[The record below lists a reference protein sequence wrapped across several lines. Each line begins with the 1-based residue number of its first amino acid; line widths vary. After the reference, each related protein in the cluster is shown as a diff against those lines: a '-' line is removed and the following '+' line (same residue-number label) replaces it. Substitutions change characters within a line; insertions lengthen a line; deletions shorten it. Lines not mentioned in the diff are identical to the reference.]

1 MSRGGARTGSGRPRL
16 FDTPTE
22 RRSLILPVETWKA
35 LNALALVHDTSLAGA
50 AWLAIELHAV
60 EVGLRRKSD
69 VAPAP
74 TA

>member
-50 AWLAIELHAV
+50 AWIAIELHAI

>member
-1 MSRGGARTGSGRPRL
+1 M
-16 FDTPTE
+16 
-22 RRSLILPVETWKA
+22 PVETWKA

-69 VAPAP
+69 VAPAL